1 VSRARTLL
9 FADAVRSKNL
19 CALAIVALLVYA
31 GDPAVAQEVPTRGA
45 GEIVTVGV
53 EIPAELAE
61 SDSTSKS
68 SVAFEILGS
77 GAGRLVGPEA
87 GRIEWQTGEDALLP
101 VTVALSPDLLAGE
114 QVIARVFLTGRAR
127 LRDSVD
133 VRIRISRERAFGLAV
148 TETGRAAPGR
158 PLKIRY
164 RVANHGN
171 SPDTAVIAALPLRN
185 LTVGEPPPV
194 HILDPGESAEGLLLL
209 DVFDQAEIGT
219 RALTRLT
226 VEGERAVPVDVSA
239 VVYEPAS
246 LFSGLVQIPTSVF
259 LGTTLQDRGFESDV
273 SSPILA
279 VRGRGTVRPNTELE
293 YAFRSIPDGGMSYAF
308 RGEPYG
314 PRYYVALRRPAFDME
329 AGELSL
335 RTSAL
340 SGRLQQGAGGYF
352 RANRGAW
359 AISGLLAAPMA
370 GGERVEGHLR
380 AGRVDHRLSKAT
392 IGLRME
398 DVERRALFD
407 ATAGSRV
414 TSAIA
419 SADWT
424 GNTSHLA
431 SFEAGWMQVED
442 FESGEVAVGP
452 ALQALYAF
460 RSGPTAIDFRA
471 RTVPGIARESRLPG
485 RELRASGIVGIT
497 PGIGILGG
505 LYLEED
511 PRLGSS
517 MDPERRGLELGGRFS
532 DGRASADVLGRVR
545 RWDDLDPRTYS
556 TAVVNMA
563 LPLGEVSLDGSLE
576 LGVVNREGTT
586 DPVRYARVG
595 AQWFRENGWLRMGL
609 RHTYD
614 PSTGA
619 QSMVDLGANQQV
631 FDRILVYLNAALPFG
646 AAESHQDPTLQVGA
660 EIRALRGTAVLVGAE
675 NAYALESGIDR
686 GWKFAVGVRQDLD
699 LAMPIERP
707 APLSGVAFIDL
718 DGNGA
723 RASTEPL
730 AEGVRLK
737 SGFEEAVTDE
747 LGRFRFVSFGGRS
760 SVTVDPASLPS
771 GMLPPDAPI
780 VPGSAHIG
788 VPIVPATALE
798 IVVFLDSDGDGR
810 RDTNEPPVPN
820 AAISVINEPG
830 SSWAVQTG
838 GDGTATLRS
847 LRPGDYLI
855 EIVPESLPWN
865 ARAPEVAPIRLIGGE
880 ASRIELAVGNRA
892 VRRSARG
899 SGE

>member
-1 VSRARTLL
+1 MSLTRTVRTSV
-9 FADAVRSKNL
+9 AVRSRSL
-19 CALAIVALLVYA
+19 CALAIVALFVHA
-31 GDPAVAQEVPTRGA
+31 GDLAVAQEVPLRGA

-53 EIPAELAE
+53 QIPTELIE
-61 SDSTSKS
+61 SDSSS
-68 SVAFEILGS
+68 RRSVAFEIVDS
-77 GAGRLVGPEA
+77 GAGRLVGPPT
-87 GRIEWQTGEDALLP
+87 GTIEWQAGEDALLP
-101 VTVALSPDLLAGE
+101 VTVALRPDLRAGE
-114 QVIARVFLTGRAR
+114 QLIARVFLTGPAR
-127 LRDSVD
+127 VRDSVE
-133 VRIRISRERAFGLAV
+133 VRIRVSRERAFVLVV

-158 PLKIRY
+158 SLKIRY
-164 RVANHGN
+164 QVVNRGN

-185 LTVGEPPPV
+185 LTIGEPPPMHV
-194 HILDPGESAEGLLLL
+194 LDPGESAQGLLHLE
-209 DVFDQAEIGT
+209 VFDQAEIGT

-259 LGTTLQDRGFESDV
+259 LGTSVQDRGLESDV

-279 VRGRGTVRPNTELE
+279 IRGRGTIRPKTELE
-293 YAFRSIPDGGMSYAF
+293 YAFRSIPDGGMSYVF

-314 PRYYVALRRPAFDME
+314 ARYYVALRRPDFDLE

-340 SGRLQQGAGGYF
+340 SGRLQQGAGGHF
-352 RANRGAW
+352 RAYRGPW

-380 AGRVDHRLSKAT
+380 AGRVDHRLSRST
-392 IGLRME
+392 IGIRVE
-398 DVERRALFD
+398 DAERRALFD

-414 TSAIA
+414 ASAIA
-419 SADWT
+419 SFDWT
-424 GNTSHLA
+424 GNAAHLA
-431 SFEAGWMQVED
+431 SFEAGWMQVQD
-442 FESGEVAVGP
+442 FASGEVAVGP
-452 ALQALYAF
+452 AVQALYAY
-460 RSGPTAIDFRA
+460 RSGPTSIDVRA

-485 RELRASGIVGIT
+485 RELRASGIIGIT
-497 PGIGILGG
+497 QGMGILGG

-511 PRLGSS
+511 PLLGESI
-517 MDPERRGLELGGRFS
+517 DPERRGLELGGRFS

-545 RWDDLDPRTYS
+545 HWNDLDPRTYS
-556 TAVVNMA
+556 TAVLNMA

-576 LGVVNREGTT
+576 FGAVNRNGTNE
-586 DPVRYARVG
+586 PVRYARVG
-595 AQWFRENGWLRMGL
+595 AQWFRGNGWLRMGL

-614 PSTGA
+614 PLTGA
-619 QSMVDLGANQQV
+619 LSMLDLGVNQQV
-631 FDRILVYLNAALPFG
+631 LNRALVFLNAALPFG
-646 AAESHQDPTLQVGA
+646 SAGRNQDPTLQVGA

-675 NAYALESGIDR
+675 SAYAFENGIDR
-686 GWKFAVGVRQDLD
+686 SWKFSVGVRQDLD

-737 SGFEEAVTDE
+737 SGFEEAVTDA
-747 LGRFRFVSFGGRS
+747 LGRFRFVSYGGRS

-798 IVVFLDSDGDGR
+798 IVLFLDADGDGH
-810 RDTNEPPVPN
+810 RDSNEPPVPN
-820 AAISVINEPG
+820 AAISLINEPG

-838 GDGTATLRS
+838 SDGTATLRS

-865 ARAPEVAPIRLIGGE
+865 ATAPEIAPIRLIGGQ

-892 VRRSARG
+892 VRRSALG
-899 SGE
+899 PGE